1 MQALQVETLAPDYAG
16 CVLTN
21 LAIPD
26 ICPGEALIRV
36 RAAALN
42 FPDLL
47 MARGEYQLKPAL
59 PFVLGMEAAG
69 EVVSAPAGSG
79 FAAGDRVV
87 AGTRLGGF
95 AEYAAVPVANLRTL
109 PFDISFETGAAF
121 GSAYLTAWVAL
132 VELGQLKPDQWVL
145 VHGAAGGVGLA
156 AVDLAQAL
164 GAKVIAASASP
175 AKLAVIAHEY
185 APAATI
191 LLQGRFREE
200 VVRITK
206 GALADL
212 VFDPVGGDVFDESTR
227 CVAFGGKLLVVGF
240 TSGRIPQILA
250 NIPLIKG
257 FSVVG
262 VRAGEYSRRFP
273 DRGAAIRNETLRLLT
288 EGQIRLR
295 IDRVLP
301 LSRWREGF
309 AAMANREVVGKVV
322 FVPGG

>member
-1 MQALQVETLAPDYAG
+1 MQALQVQSLAPAYAG
-16 CVLTN
+16 CALTD
-21 LAIPD
+21 LAIPEPA
-26 ICPGEALIRV
+26 PGEALIRV

-47 MARGEYQLKPAL
+47 MTRGEYQLKPPL
-59 PFVLGMEAAG
+59 PFVPGMEAAG
-69 EVVSAPAGSG
+69 EVVMAPAGSG
-79 FAAGDRVV
+79 FKPGDRVV

-95 AEYAAVPVANLRTL
+95 AEHAAVPAANLRTL
-109 PFDISFETGAAF
+109 PAEVSFETAAAF

-132 VELGQLKPDQWVL
+132 VELGQLQAGLWVL

-164 GAKVIAASASP
+164 GARVIATSASP
-175 AKLAVIAHEY
+175 AKLAVIEREY

-191 LLQGRFREE
+191 LAQGRFRND
-200 VVRITK
+200 VARITG

-212 VFDPVGGDVFDESTR
+212 VYDPVGGEVFDESTR

-240 TSGRIPQILA
+240 TSARIPEISV

-273 DRGAAIRNETLRLLT
+273 ERGAAIRDETLRLLAD
-288 EGQIRLR
+288 GRIRPR
-295 IDRVLP
+295 VDRVLP
-301 LSRWREGF
+301 LSSWREGF
-309 AAMANREVVGKVV
+309 TAMADREVVGKVV
-322 FVPGG
+322 FVPGV

>member
-1 MQALQVETLAPDYAG
+1 MQALQVRSLAPGYAG
-16 CVLTN
+16 CLLCDLTV
-21 LAIPD
+21 PEPG
-26 ICPGEALIRV
+26 PGEALIRV

-47 MARGEYQLKPAL
+47 MTRGEYQLKPPL
-59 PFVLGMEAAG
+59 PFVPGMEAAG
-69 EVVSAPAGSG
+69 EVVAAPEGSG

-95 AEYAAVPVANLRTL
+95 AEYAAVPLANLRLL
-109 PFDISFETGAAF
+109 PADISFETAAAF

-132 VELGQLKPDQWVL
+132 VELGRIARDQWLL

-164 GAKVIAASASP
+164 GARVIAASASP
-175 AKLAVIAHEY
+175 AKLAVVEREY
-185 APAATI
+185 GPAATI
-191 LLQGRFREE
+191 LAQGRFREE
-200 VVRITK
+200 VTRITE

-212 VFDPVGGDVFDESTR
+212 VYDPVGGDTFDESTR

-240 TSGRIPQILA
+240 TSGRIPDISV

-257 FSVVG
+257 FSIVG

-273 DRGAAIRNETLRLLT
+273 ERGAAIR
-288 EGQIRLR
+288 
-295 IDRVLP
+295 D
-301 LSRWREGF
+301 
-309 AAMANREVVGKVV
+309 
-322 FVPGG
+322 

>member
-1 MQALQVETLAPDYAG
+1 MQALQVQALAAG
-16 CVLTN
+16 YGGCALTN
-21 LAIPD
+21 LPMPQ
-26 ICPGEALIRV
+26 PGPHEALIRV

-47 MARGEYQLKPAL
+47 MTRGEYQLKPAL
-59 PFVLGMEAAG
+59 PFVPGMEAAG
-69 EVVSAPAGSG
+69 EVVSAPDSSG

-95 AEYAAVPVANLRTL
+95 AEYTAVSLENLRHL
-109 PFDISFETGAAF
+109 PPQVSFETAAAF

-132 VELGQLKPDQWVL
+132 AELGELQPGHWVL
-145 VHGAAGGVGLA
+145 VHGAAGGVGRA

-175 AKLAVIAHEY
+175 AKLAVVEREY

-191 LLQGRFREE
+191 VAQGRFRDE
-200 VVRITK
+200 VARIT
-206 GALADL
+206 GDALADL
-212 VFDPVGGDVFDESTR
+212 VYDPVGGDVFDESTR

-240 TSGRIPQILA
+240 TSGRIPDISV

-257 FSVVG
+257 FSIVG

-273 DRGAAIRNETLRLLT
+273 ERGAAIRDETLRLLA
-288 EGQIRLR
+288 EGRIRPR
-295 IDRVLP
+295 VDRELP
-301 LSRWREGF
+301 LSRWRDGF
-309 AAMANREVVGKVV
+309 EAMANREVVGKVV
-322 FVPGG
+322 FVPGN

>member
-1 MQALQVETLAPDYAG
+1 MQALQVHTLAPDYAG
-16 CVLTN
+16 CALTE
-21 LAIPD
+21 LDVPQPGPD
-26 ICPGEALIRV
+26 EVLIRV

-47 MARGEYQLKPAL
+47 MTRGDYQLKPAL
-59 PFVLGMEAAG
+59 PFVPGMEAAG
-69 EVVSAPAGSG
+69 EVISAPTGSD

-95 AEYAAVPVANLRTL
+95 AEYAAVPTNNLRPL
-109 PFDISFETGAAF
+109 PGDIAFETAAAF

-132 VELGQLKPDQWVL
+132 VELGQLQPGQWVL

-156 AVDLAQAL
+156 AVDLAQTL
-164 GAKVIAASASP
+164 GAKVIAASASRT
-175 AKLAVIAHEY
+175 KLTVIEREY
-185 APAATI
+185 VPAATI
-191 LLQGRFREE
+191 VAQGRFREE
-200 VVRITK
+200 TARITA

-212 VFDPVGGDVFDESTR
+212 VFDPVGGAVFDESTR

-240 TSGRIPQILA
+240 TSGRIPDISV

-273 DRGAAIRNETLRLLT
+273 ARGAAIRDETLRLLA
-288 EGQIRLR
+288 EGRIRPR
-295 IDRVLP
+295 VDRVLP

-309 AAMANREVVGKVV
+309 EAMANREVVGKVV
-322 FVPGG
+322 FVPDG

>member
-1 MQALQVETLAPDYAG
+1 MQALQVQALAPGYAG
-16 CVLTN
+16 CALVELPV
-21 LAIPD
+21 PD
-26 ICPGEALIRV
+26 PSPGEALIRV

-47 MARGEYQLKPAL
+47 MTCGEYQLKPAL

-69 EVVSAPAGSG
+69 EVISAPAGSG

-95 AEYAAVPVANLRTL
+95 AEYAAVPPANLRAL
-109 PFDISFETGAAF
+109 PPGISFETAAAF
-121 GSAYLTAWVAL
+121 GSAYLTAYVAL
-132 VELGQLKPDQWVL
+132 VELGQLKPGQWVL

-164 GAKVIAASASP
+164 GARAIAASASP
-175 AKLAVIAHEY
+175 AKLAVIEREY

-191 LLQGRFREE
+191 LAQGRFREE
-200 VVRITK
+200 VAAITGGK
-206 GALADL
+206 LADL
-212 VFDPVGGDVFDESTR
+212 VYDPVGGYVFDESTR

-240 TSGRIPQILA
+240 TSGRIPDISV
-250 NIPLIKG
+250 NVPLIKG

-273 DRGAAIRNETLRLLT
+273 ERGAAIRDVTLRLLA
-288 EGQIRLR
+288 EAKIRPR
-295 IDRVLP
+295 IDRVVA

-309 AAMANREVVGKVV
+309 EAMANREVVGKVV